1 MDLFLESG
9 YLDMQKLMELPYTF
23 IFIVGARGTGKTYG
37 SLKYAYQHHKKFIY
51 MRRTQSQTDLINKPD
66 FSPFKAI
73 NRDIGSS
80 VVSKP
85 VNKYTAAF
93 YEGEEHD
100 GALKAS
106 GEPLGYTAALST
118 ISNLRGF
125 DASDVE
131 LIIYD
136 EFIPEYHERP
146 IKAEG
151 EALLNAYETINR
163 NRELSG
169 EPPVKLILM
178 ANSNRLDNPVFIH
191 LGLVNAAERL
201 QKSNKDLY
209 TDPARSLC
217 IISVHDSPISK
228 LKSDTDL
235 YKLRNN
241 TGFSD
246 MALENRFTLE
256 DEKLIR
262 YMPLKEYKPHTT
274 AGELK
279 ILKHKSRQEYYC
291 ILARIPDPEYSSDPS
306 DLKRFK
312 TEQWRLFKAYM
323 DRRVYFN
330 DQMSRAVFLDYFA

>member
-1 MDLFLESG
+1 MDLFLDSG
-9 YLDMQKLMELPYTF
+9 YLDMKKLMELPYTF

-37 SLKYAYQHHKKFIY
+37 ALMYAYTHHKKFIY

-73 NRDIGSS
+73 NRDLGIS

-93 YEGEEHD
+93 YEGEEHE
-100 GALKAS
+100 GTLRAS

-169 EPPVKLILM
+169 EPPVRLVLM
-178 ANSNRLDNPVFIH
+178 ANSNRLDNPIFLH
-191 LGLVNAAERL
+191 LGLVNVAEKL
-201 QKSNKDLY
+201 QKSDKDAY
-209 TDPARSLC
+209 IDKARSLC
-217 IISVHDSPISK
+217 IISVHDSPISRQK
-228 LKSDTDL
+228 NDTDL
-235 YKLRNN
+235 YRLRSG
-241 TGFSD
+241 TGFSE

-256 DEKLIR
+256 DEKLIK
-262 YMPLKEYKPHTT
+262 YMPLKEYKPYTT

-279 ILKHKSRQEYYC
+279 ILKHKSRTEYYC
-291 ILARIPDPEYSSDPS
+291 FIARIPDPEYSADPS

-312 TEQWRLFKAYM
+312 ADHWRLFKAYM
-323 DRRVYFN
+323 DRKILFN
-330 DQMSRAVFLDYFA
+330 DQMSRAVFLDYFS